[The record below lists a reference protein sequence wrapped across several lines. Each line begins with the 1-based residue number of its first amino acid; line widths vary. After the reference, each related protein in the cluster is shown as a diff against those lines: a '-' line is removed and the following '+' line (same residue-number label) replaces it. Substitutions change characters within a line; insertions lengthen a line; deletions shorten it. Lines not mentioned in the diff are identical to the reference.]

1 MRIAI
6 VKAARD
12 DEAGVWY
19 VEASDLHGL
28 HVEGE
33 TFEAFCHNVAGAVA
47 DLLEG
52 EGGRRGRPS
61 RSNQFDQTLAAFE
74 RRQHV
79 GQGRFEPREE
89 FASPRVREF

>member
-1 MRIAI
+1 MRIAV

-19 VEASDLHGL
+19 VESSDLGGL

-33 TFEAFCHNVAGAVA
+33 TFEAFCRNVAGAVA

-52 EGGRRGRPS
+52 ENDGLGEIPVEIIAHTSVR
-61 RSNQFDQTLAAFE
+61 A
-74 RRQHV
+74 
-79 GQGRFEPREE
+79 
-89 FASPRVREF
+89 RVDA

>member
-12 DEAGVWY
+12 PDALVWY
-19 VEASDLHGL
+19 VEHSDVVGL

-33 TFEAFCHNVAGAVA
+33 TFEDFCRNVAGAVA

-52 EGGRRGRPS
+52 DAGGADIPIEIIAHTSVRGRV
-61 RSNQFDQTLAAFE
+61 AA
-74 RRQHV
+74 
-79 GQGRFEPREE
+79 
-89 FASPRVREF
+89 